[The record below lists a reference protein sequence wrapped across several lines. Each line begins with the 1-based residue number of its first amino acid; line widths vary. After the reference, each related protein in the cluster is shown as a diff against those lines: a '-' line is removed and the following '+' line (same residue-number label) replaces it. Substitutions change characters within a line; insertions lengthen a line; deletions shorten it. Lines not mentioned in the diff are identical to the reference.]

1 MEEKNEIEYHTDTE
15 FEDSPEKYVENHSR
29 KKRRVK
35 SPLNQEDKAN
45 EENKKKTNKKR
56 NVNTSPEKVEEE
68 PETHVNYLNKERK
81 EKPPPPIIISEVANY
96 DSLLSYLESE
106 QIQAKINVRNNKNI
120 KLNVATQ
127 MDYRKITKDFT
138 IKGISWY
145 TYENKGTRPIR
156 VMAKGIHPTCDP
168 TGIIADVANKGLK
181 ILDATNI
188 LSKQDKFPLDMFML
202 NFEHDEN
209 IKKVFEI
216 KEIRGAR
223 VQIEN
228 VRKTKLIPQC
238 KKDQSFEHT
247 HKYSNLAP

>member
-1 MEEKNEIEYHTDTE
+1 M
-15 FEDSPEKYVENHSR
+15 
-29 KKRRVK
+29 
-35 SPLNQEDKAN
+35 
-45 EENKKKTNKKR
+45 
-56 NVNTSPEKVEEE
+56 
-68 PETHVNYLNKERK
+68 NYLNKERK
-81 EKPPPPIIISEVANY
+81 EKPTPPIIISEVANY

-127 MDYRKITKDFT
+127 MDYRKITKNFT

-145 TYENKGTRPIR
+145 TYENKGTQPIR
-156 VMAKGIHPTCDP
+156 VMAKGIHQTCDP

-202 NFEHDEN
+202 TFEHDEN

-238 KKDQSFEHT
+238 KKDQSFERT
-247 HKYSNLAP
+247 QKYCNLAP